1 VTVNIFIG
9 MEKLITEDINRI
21 SVLMGLTE
29 ENNVGEF
36 IDSTYLKTSDQAGIS
51 DDETDVIIFDTINDA
66 IRYNMKLVMIR
77 PEYVSSARQFIDNK
91 GANVLVGTVIGFPN
105 GDTGQGAKMDE
116 AIKAIQDGVDELD
129 FVVDYK
135 AFKNGDLDTVMKE
148 VSEGTAIGIEDGK
161 VVKWIIESAALT
173 SEQIAELTRL
183 ISKIVIETVGVEK
196 ARNVFVKTSTGFFK
210 PEDGSPGGATIDAV
224 SIMSQNAGP
233 LQVKASGGI
242 YSREDLDKM
251 VDAGASRV
259 GTSAG
264 LEIIRGEKANTDY

>member
-1 VTVNIFIG
+1 
-9 MEKLITEDINRI
+9 MEKLIKEDINRI
-21 SVLMGLTE
+21 NELMRLTE
-29 ENNVGEF
+29 EDNVGEY
-36 IDSTYLKTSDQAGIS
+36 IDSTYLKTSEQAGI
-51 DDETDVIIFDTINDA
+51 DEDETESIIFNTVSDA
-66 IRYNMKLVMIR
+66 IENNFKLVMIR
-77 PEYVSSARQFIDNK
+77 PEYVLMAREIIDK
-91 GANVLVGTVIGFPN
+91 
-105 GDTGQGAKMDE
+105 
-116 AIKAIQDGVDELD
+116 
-129 FVVDYK
+129 
-135 AFKNGDLDTVMKE
+135 
-148 VSEGTAIGIEDGK
+148 GK

-173 SEQIAELTRL
+173 NDQIAELTRL
-183 ISKIVIETVGVEK
+183 ISEIVIKSVGEEK

-264 LEIIRGEKANTDY
+264 LEIIRGEKANIDY